1 MTRIACRTR
10 ITIPRNI
17 IVLIRK
23 IPGIIMLMT
32 FDATKQGEIPWRSV
46 AIGAG
51 IPFPIVSTAE
61 NGKIQLVVLRK
72 IGGIPTR
79 VGRMA
84 GPAVSW
90 KIARFVVRAGG
101 RLKI

>member
-1 MTRIACRTR
+1 MLIGKT
-10 ITIPRNI
+10 PGV
-17 IVLIRK
+17 IV
-23 IPGIIMLMT
+23 LMT
-32 FDATKQGEIPWRSV
+32 FDTTEQRKIPRRGMT
-46 AIGAG
+46 IGAG
-51 IPFPIVSTAE
+51 IPFSIVFAAE